1 MAQPDSRSPQYCWA
15 IVRVIISLMEHFKG
29 ERKHIVLSS
38 TIKNQHPGD
47 AILCGVTF
55 LKLLYPLIGVLALI
69 GLFILIELYIIFRVR
84 LFVGRML
91 TDGYKDNIYGMIHSA
106 QRTGLENV
114 IELSLRAERGK
125 VLKRPMGTARKL
137 PNFSGLAFDQPNL
150 AVPITPMNKRVD
162 MTVDIGPKATRPLKV
177 QIPILIS
184 GMGYGVA
191 VSYKTK
197 MAWALAANKVGTATN
212 TGEGPYLPDER
223 RIAERL
229 IIQFGRV
236 GWMPVE
242 ALRQADM
249 VEIQA
254 GQGSS
259 GSAGHMIQEKILRGR
274 AAEMFGLNP
283 GEKVISHSHLAWQG
297 KSISLKDLIRE
308 IRGISPEIPVG
319 VKIGAGCIS
328 LEKDLG
334 IILEAGVDFITVDGM
349 NAATSGELPIIQ
361 DDFGLPTILALLRTV
376 AFLNAQGVREQVS
389 LIISGGFF
397 SPGDMLKALALGADA
412 IYLGT
417 MILFA
422 SAHNQGNI
430 AMPWEPIGSV
440 NWYVDQ
446 LSRRLKVKPAADYV
460 ANYIQSTILEM
471 EEGIRTIGKSSIKQL
486 SSDDLRSITVEAYR
500 LTGITPAFDWLR

>member
-1 MAQPDSRSPQYCWA
+1 M
-15 IVRVIISLMEHFKG
+15 
-29 ERKHIVLSS
+29 
-38 TIKNQHPGD
+38 
-47 AILCGVTF
+47 
-55 LKLLYPLIGVLALI
+55 LYPRGDFLSWLYLVPLGILALI
-69 GLFILIELYIIFRVR
+69 GLFILIELYFVFRLR
-84 LFVGRML
+84 LFISRLL
-91 TDGYKDNIYGMIHSA
+91 TDNYKDNIYGMIHSA
-106 QRTGLENV
+106 QRTGLENIV
-114 IELSLRAERGK
+114 ELSLRAERGR

-137 PNFSGLAFDQPNL
+137 PDFSGLAFDQPNL
-150 AVPITPMNKRVD
+150 AVSLTPMDKKVD

-197 MAWALAANKVGTATN
+197 MAWALAANRVGTATN
-212 TGEGPYLPDER
+212 TGEGPYLSDER
-223 RIAERL
+223 KTAERL
-229 IIQFGRV
+229 IVQFGRV

-249 VEIQA
+249 IEIQA

-274 AAEMFGLNP
+274 AATMFGLNP
-283 GEKVISHSHLAWQG
+283 GEKVISHSHLAWRG
-297 KSISLKDLIRE
+297 KAISLKELVQEVRD
-308 IRGISPEIPVG
+308 ISPEVPVG

-334 IILEAGVDFITVDGM
+334 IILDAGVDFIAVDGM
-349 NAATSGELPIIQ
+349 NAATSGELPILQ

-376 AFLNAQGVREQVS
+376 TFLNAQGVRDQVS
-389 LIISGGFF
+389 LIIGGGLF
-397 SPGDMLKALALGADA
+397 SPGDILKALALGADA

-417 MILFA
+417 TIMFA

-430 AMPWEPIGSV
+430 ALPWESIGSV
-440 NWYVDQ
+440 NWYVDK

-460 ANYIQSTILEM
+460 ANYIQSTVLEM
-471 EEGIRTIGKSSIKQL
+471 EDGIRTIGKSSLKQL
-486 SSDDLRSITVEAYR
+486 CSDDLRSITPEAYL
-500 LTGITPAFDWLR
+500 LTGITPAFDWPR